1 MIDFDWDEANLR
13 HIALHNVRPEEAE
26 FAIQNDPLEL
36 AYEVEEEEERV
47 VDLGATHSGRIMM
60 LVSTWRGERVRVVT
74 ACDAPKVMRTRY
86 LAQRGE
92 SYGRVS
98 EGPALRKRKR

>member
-1 MIDFDWDEANLR
+1 MIDFDWDEGNLR
-13 HIALHNVRPEEAE
+13 HIALHNVLPEEAE

-47 VDLGATHSGRIMM
+47 VELGATKLGRIMM

-74 ACDAPKVMRTRY
+74 AYDAPKAMRTRY

-92 SYGRVS
+92 SHGRLL
-98 EGPALRKRKR
+98 EGAALRKRKR